1 MPKAGFPVTS
11 SPTTARGGKPQTMA
25 ALSTASSRGMT
36 CGDRS
41 TRSSR
46 TRLRRSCTRAGLPRE
61 FEELWLLASSS
72 FLGELRSAMDPTL
85 LATVRIARATD
96 LTSFD
101 LSEIEARLRGLSS
114 EAMASARAA
123 R

>member
-1 MPKAGFPVTS
+1 MRRQEHAKFAHEI
-11 SPTTARGGKPQTMA
+11 A
-25 ALSTASSRGMT
+25 AVLHSRW
-36 CGDRS
+36 
-41 TRSSR
+41 
-46 TRLRRSCTRAGLPRE
+46 AARE

-85 LATVRIARATD
+85 LATVQIARATD

-101 LSEIEARLRGLSS
+101 LSEIEERLRALSS
-114 EAMASARAA
+114 EEMAAARAA